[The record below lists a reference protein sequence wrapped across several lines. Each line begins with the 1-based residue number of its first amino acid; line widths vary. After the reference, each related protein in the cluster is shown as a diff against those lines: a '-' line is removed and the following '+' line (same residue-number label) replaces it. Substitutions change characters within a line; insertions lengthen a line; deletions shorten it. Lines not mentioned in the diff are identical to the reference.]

1 MATIV
6 HRLLA
11 VGAIALFTFAS
22 FAVSAQLRSDHPDT
36 YVVQRGDTLWDISA
50 RFLQKPW
57 LWPEIWQ
64 ANPQI
69 ENPHLIYP
77 GDVISLAY
85 LRGEPRL
92 ETREGPRSEDYI
104 DTVPLSDIEPFLRR
118 LRVVDDIEGLPYVVS
133 LEEERMRG
141 AAGQLVYARGV
152 ERSEPGDMFAIVR
165 PTQRYHIS
173 RRQGR
178 QSGNYSARSADLNF
192 RGDVARRDWEA
203 HWNDVQYY
211 NRDRVELGVEL
222 AEITTATVTR
232 GAVGGIEVTSLL
244 VTDEGSEIRAGDRL
258 VRVEPQAFDLQFIP
272 HAPSEQADYGRA
284 QVLSVADNYRY
295 GGPRSVIAISVGSAD
310 GIDNG
315 TVFSLWNVGNSVP
328 DNVAN
333 RNPIAARGDSVR
345 LPDDYAGH
353 AMVFRTFD
361 RVSYALVME
370 GIRPVKV
377 GAVAKHPDATR

>member
-1 MATIV
+1 MATIL

-50 RFLQKPW
+50 RFLSKPW

-69 ENPHLIYP
+69 ANPHLIYP

-85 LRGEPRL
+85 LRGQPRL
-92 ETREGPRSEDYI
+92 ETQAGPRTGDYI

-118 LRVVDDIEGLPYVVS
+118 LRVVDSIEGLPYIVA
-133 LEEERMRG
+133 LEEERLRS
-141 AAGQLVYARGV
+141 ASGQLAYARGI
-152 ERSEPGDMFAIVR
+152 ERAEPGDMFAIVR
-165 PTQRYHIS
+165 PSQRYHIS

-178 QSGNYSARSADLNF
+178 QQGNYSARAQDLDF
-192 RGDVARRDWEA
+192 RGDIRQRDWEA
-203 HWNDVQYY
+203 HWSDVNYY
-211 NRDRVELGVEL
+211 HRDRVELGIEL
-222 AEITTATVTR
+222 MDITTATVTR

-244 VTDEGSEIRAGDRL
+244 ITDEGREVRPGDRL
-258 VRVEPQAFDLQFIP
+258 VRVEPQPFDLQFLP

-284 QVLSVADNYRY
+284 QVLSVADAYRF
-295 GGPRSVIAISVGSAD
+295 GGPRSVVALSVGAAD
-310 GIDNG
+310 GVDNG
-315 TVFSLWNVGNSVP
+315 TVFSLWNGGRAAP
-328 DNVAN
+328 DHVAN
-333 RNPIAARGDSVR
+333 RNPIAARNDSVR

-361 RVSYALVME
+361 RVSYALVMD

-377 GAVAKHPDATR
+377 GAIAKHPDATR